1 YDMFPVEYGKG
12 TDEQRRQRRVI
23 HAFDR
28 EGLHPHRILK
38 HFANGH
44 TPYRRLWDADPSW
57 EQVPFEAL
65 HHPPALDGFRE
76 PRPGRYVFM
85 PGRLH
90 RWKRVHLLIEAF
102 KRVRADIPLKI
113 AGTGEDEGRLRQM
126 AAGDP
131 RIEFLGHV
139 DEAALIDLYTE
150 ALVV

>member
-1 YDMFPVEYGKG
+1 M
-12 TDEQRRQRRVI
+12 
-23 HAFDR
+23 
-28 EGLHPHRILK
+28 
-38 HFANGH
+38 
-44 TPYRRLWDADPSW
+44 
-57 EQVPFEAL
+57 PFEAL
-65 HHPPALDGFRE
+65 HHPPALEGFRQ

-113 AGTGEDEGRLRQM
+113 AGTGEDEERLRRI

-139 DEAALIDLYTE
+139 DEATLIDLYTE
-150 ALVV
+150 ALVVPFVPAQRRLWAGDDRGLPEPEAGDHV